1 MLQVQYP
8 DDLLLDVGYYE
19 KEYKI
24 FVIKNLN
31 WEEPTMVCVADN
43 FNNLL
48 CNLQKVINAISI
60 LK

>member
-1 MLQVQYP
+1 MQYP